1 MNSSRRRIL
10 AGAGYA
16 SLLMLPAARA
26 LADTP
31 GWPKQL
37 IKVVIPYPAG
47 GPTDI
52 VGRLITGRL
61 SEVLRQTI
69 IVDNRGG
76 ASGTIGAD
84 MVAKSPPDGYT
95 LLMNVS
101 VHVINPNL
109 YAKLPHDPLKDFTP
123 ITSLAYTPTQLLVG
137 TDSPATSVQDLVRM
151 LKASP
156 NKYSFASSS
165 IGAPGHLA
173 GELFKIAAGIDAV
186 HIPYKGSAPALTDLM
201 GGQVTYMFDSMPSSI
216 ALVRSGKLRALAVT
230 SPRRAPNL
238 PAVPT
243 MIEAGFPDVTISTW
257 YGLWGPAN
265 LPAEIAE
272 RLSGEVVKILAQ
284 PDIKARLAESSA
296 EGMGDS
302 PKGFAAYCLAEAE
315 RYATMIKTAGI
326 RIE

>member
-1 MNSSRRRIL
+1 MNRGRRQIL

-16 SLLMLPAARA
+16 SLLLSSTGHA
-26 LADTP
+26 LADTR

-52 VGRLITGRL
+52 VGRLISGRL

-69 IVDNRGG
+69 IIDNRGG

-84 MVAKSPPDGYT
+84 MVAKSAPDGYT

-101 VHVINPNL
+101 VHVINPSL
-109 YAKLPHDPLKDFTP
+109 YAKLPHDPIKDFTP

-137 TDSPATSVQDLVRM
+137 ADSPVTSVKALVDK

-156 NKYSFASSS
+156 EKYSFASSS

-173 GELFKIAAGIDAV
+173 GELFKISAGVDAV

-216 ALVRSGKLRALAVT
+216 ALVKSGKLRALAVT
-230 SPRRAPNL
+230 SPKRAPNL

-265 LPAEIAE
+265 LPAAIAE
-272 RLSGEVVKILAQ
+272 QLSSEVVEILAQ
-284 PDIKARLAESSA
+284 PDIKAKLAESSA
-296 EGMGDS
+296 EGIGRHSQRFCRVLLVGIPALLHHDQDRRDS
-302 PKGFAAYCLAEAE
+302 Y
-315 RYATMIKTAGI
+315 
-326 RIE
+326 